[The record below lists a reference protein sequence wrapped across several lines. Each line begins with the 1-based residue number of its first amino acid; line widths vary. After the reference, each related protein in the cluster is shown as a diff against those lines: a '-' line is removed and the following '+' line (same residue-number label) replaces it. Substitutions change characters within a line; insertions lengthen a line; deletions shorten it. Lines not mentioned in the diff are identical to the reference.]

1 MSNPDTDKPVDLA
14 EETPARRLE
23 PTRAGLP
30 PLAAAQF
37 DVASTEDSLELL
49 VASTQQLGDLYRVYA
64 PGRKR
69 DTWICNHPDDIK
81 RLLVTNHRNYT
92 KGVGLDR
99 VKILL
104 GNGIMV
110 SEGDF
115 WKRQRRMI
123 QPAFHRKMVEQYAAV
138 IDTALDHAQVRWD
151 AAVHSS
157 EPFDIT
163 AEMSALTLDI
173 ILRSIFGEDLAWL
186 ETRMGGNNPFAVVTE
201 HSARDLLFAYKFRSL
216 AKLVVELVAARR
228 AGQWERFDF
237 LQMLM
242 DARDKDDR
250 PMPDREMVDEAL
262 TLVVAGHETS
272 ASALNW
278 AWYLVATHPAALERL
293 EAEVDAIDCAA
304 VAQPGAAIE
313 PTTSGPRS
321 LTYAASEQLVW
332 TQAVLKE
339 AMRLYPPGW
348 LLTRRSVEEDVLGG
362 YLVPPGTDVML
373 SPYLIQRHPTYWPE
387 PEAYRPE
394 RFLPEAE
401 AAREKWVYIPFA
413 AGPRHCVGE
422 NFALY
427 EMTVHVARMA
437 RRYRLEYLDEGPIPI
452 EAAVNLR
459 ALRPLRF
466 RVHFRKTP

>member
-23 PTRAGLP
+23 PTQAGLP
-30 PLAAAQF
+30 PLAVVQF
-37 DVASTEDSLELL
+37 DVASTEDSLEQL
-49 VASTQQLGDLYRVYA
+49 VACTQALGDIYRVYA

-69 DTWICNHPDDIK
+69 DTWVCNHPDDIK

-138 IDTALDHAQVRWD
+138 IDTALDEAQTRWD
-151 AAVHSS
+151 AAAASGA
-157 EPFDIT
+157 PFDIT

-173 ILRSIFGEDLAWL
+173 ILRSIFGEDLKWL
-186 ETRMGGNNPFAVVTE
+186 EERMGGNNPFAVVTE

-278 AWYLVATHPAALERL
+278 AWYLVATHPEALERL
-293 EAEVDAIDCAA
+293 EAEVDTIDD
-304 VAQPGAAIE
+304 
-313 PTTSGPRS
+313 PRRMP
-321 LTYAASEQLVW
+321 YAASEQLVW

-348 LLTRRSVEEDVLGG
+348 LLTRRSVDEDVLGG
-362 YLVPPGTDVML
+362 YLVPAGTDVML
-373 SPYLIQRHPTYWPE
+373 SPYLIQRHPAYWPD

-466 RVHFRKTP
+466 RVHFRKP

>member
-1 MSNPDTDKPVDLA
+1 MSRSDTTPALSTPPDGLA
-14 EETPARRLE
+14 EEIPARRLE
-23 PTRAGLP
+23 PTRPGLP
-30 PLAAAQF
+30 PLAERTF
-37 DVASTEDSLELL
+37 DVASTEDSLENL
-49 VASTQQLGDLYRVYA
+49 VACTAAHGDIYRVYA

-110 SEGDF
+110 SEGEF

-123 QPAFHRKMVEQYAAV
+123 QPAFHRKMVEQYAGC
-138 IDTALDHAQVRWD
+138 IDAALDQAVLRWD
-151 AAVHSS
+151 AAAAQA
-157 EPFDIT
+157 T
-163 AEMSALTLDI
+163 AF
-173 ILRSIFGEDLAWL
+173 RSIFGQDLQWL
-186 ETRMGGNNPFAVVTE
+186 EQKMGGNNPFALVTE
-201 HSARDLLFAYKFRSL
+201 HSARDLVFAYKFRSL
-216 AKLVVELVAARR
+216 AKLVVELVQARR
-228 AGQWERFDF
+228 GGQWERFDF

-242 DARDKDDR
+242 DARDKDEQ
-250 PMPDREMVDEAL
+250 PMPDRELVDEAL

-278 AWYLVATHPAALERL
+278 AWYLLATHPTAVARVET
-293 EAEVDAIDCAA
+293 EVDALENAA
-304 VAQPGAAIE
+304 PGE
-313 PTTSGPRS
+313 GPQAMS
-321 LTYAASEQLVW
+321 YAASESLVW
-332 TQAVLKE
+332 TQGVLKE

-362 YLVPPGTDVML
+362 YRIPPGTDVML
-373 SPYLIQRHPTYWPE
+373 SPYLIQRHASYWPD
-387 PEAYRPE
+387 PEQFRPE

-427 EMTVHVARMA
+427 EMTVHLARMV
-437 RRYRLEYLDEGPIPI
+437 RRYRLDYLDEGPIPI

-459 ALRPLRF
+459 SLRPLHF
-466 RVHFRKTP
+466 QVHRRHVST

>member
-1 MSNPDTDKPVDLA
+1 MSSPDSDVNDPTEPTGGKPVEPPDEA
-14 EETPARRLE
+14 PARRLE
-23 PTRAGLP
+23 VRHEGLP
-30 PLAAAQF
+30 PLADVQF
-37 DVASTEDSLELL
+37 DVASTEDSLDRL
-49 VASTQQLGDLYRVYA
+49 VECTATLGDLYRVHA

-123 QPAFHRKMVEQYAAV
+123 QPAFHRKMVEQYADV
-138 IDTALDHAQVRWD
+138 IDSAIDVAQQRWD
-151 AAVHSS
+151 AAAASG
-157 EPFDIT
+157 EPLDVT

-173 ILRSIFGEDLAWL
+173 ILRSIFSDDLAWL
-186 ETRMGGNNPFAVVTE
+186 EQRMGGNNPFAVVTE
-201 HSARDLLFAYKFRSL
+201 HSARDLAFAYKFRSL
-216 AKLVVELVAARR
+216 ARLVGELVDTRR
-228 AGQWERFDF
+228 AGNWERFDF

-250 PMPDREMVDEAL
+250 PMPPRELVDEAL

-278 AWYLVATHPAALERL
+278 TWYLVATHPEAWARL
-293 EAEVDAIDCAA
+293 ETEVDAIDA
-304 VAQPGAAIE
+304 
-313 PTTSGPRS
+313 PTGEGPRR
-321 LTYAASEQLVW
+321 LGYGASEGLVW
-332 TQAVLKE
+332 TQAVIKE

-348 LLTRRSVEEDVLGG
+348 LLTRRSVDEDVLGG
-362 YLVPPGTDVML
+362 YRVPAGTDIML
-373 SPYLIQRHPTYWPE
+373 SPYLIQRHPQWWPE

-401 AAREKWVYIPFA
+401 AVREKWVYIPFA

-437 RRYRLEYLDEGPIPI
+437 RRYRLDYLDEGPIPI

-466 RVHFRKTP
+466 RVHLRNRP

>member
-14 EETPARRLE
+14 EEAPARRLE
-23 PTRAGLP
+23 PTHAGLP

-37 DVASTEDSLELL
+37 DVASTEDSLEQL
-49 VASTQQLGDLYRVYA
+49 VACTEALGDLYRVYA

-138 IDTALDHAQVRWD
+138 IDTALDKAQVRWD
-151 AAVHSS
+151 AAAAAA

-173 ILRSIFGEDLAWL
+173 ILQSIFGEDLAWL

-216 AKLVVELVAARR
+216 AKLVVELVTARR
-228 AGQWERFDF
+228 AGQWARFDF

-250 PMPDREMVDEAL
+250 PMPDRELVDEAL

-278 AWYLVATHPAALERL
+278 AWYLVATHPDALERL
-293 EAEVDAIDCAA
+293 EAEVDGIDCNQTEQAGDTA
-304 VAQPGAAIE
+304 VPR
-313 PTTSGPRS
+313 SDGPRRLS
-321 LTYAASEQLVW
+321 YAASEQLVW

-348 LLTRRSVEEDVLGG
+348 LLTRRSVDEDVLGG
-362 YLVPPGTDVML
+362 YRVPAGTDVML
-373 SPYLIQRHPTYWPE
+373 SPYLIQRHPAYWLE
-387 PEAYRPE
+387 PDAYRPE

-401 AAREKWVYIPFA
+401 ATREKWVYIPFA

-466 RVHFRKTP
+466 RVHLRTTR

>member
-14 EETPARRLE
+14 DEVPARRLE
-23 PTRAGLP
+23 VTREGLP
-30 PLAAAQF
+30 PLASVQF
-37 DVASTEDSLELL
+37 DVASTEDSLEQLT
-49 VASTQQLGDLYRVYA
+49 ACTAELGDLYRIHA

-123 QPAFHRKMVEQYAAV
+123 QPAFHRRMVEQYADV
-138 IDTALDHAQVRWD
+138 IDSAIDAAQVRWD
-151 AAVHSS
+151 DAARAAAPLDV
-157 EPFDIT
+157 T
-163 AEMSALTLDI
+163 GEMSQLTLDI
-173 ILRSIFGEDLAWL
+173 ILRSIFGEDLLWL
-186 ETRMGGNNPFAVVTE
+186 EQRMGGNNPFAVVTE
-201 HSARDLLFAYKFRSL
+201 HSARDLAFAYKFRSL
-216 AKLVVELVAARR
+216 ARLVGELVEARR
-228 AGQWERFDF
+228 AGGWERFDF

-250 PMPDREMVDEAL
+250 PMPSRELVDEAL

-278 AWYLVATHPAALERL
+278 TWYLVATHPAAWQRL
-293 EAEVDAIDCAA
+293 EAEVDAIDAP
-304 VAQPGAAIE
+304 PGE
-313 PTTSGPRS
+313 GPRR
-321 LTYAASEQLVW
+321 LGYAASERLVW
-332 TQAVLKE
+332 TQAVIKE

-348 LLTRRSVEEDVLGG
+348 LLTRRSVDEDVLGG
-362 YLVPPGTDVML
+362 YAVPAGTDIML
-373 SPYLIQRHPTYWPE
+373 SPYLIQRHPRWWPE
-387 PEAYRPE
+387 PEAFRPE

-466 RVHFRKTP
+466 RVHARKIP

>member
-23 PTRAGLP
+23 PTQAGLP
-30 PLAAAQF
+30 PLAVVQF
-37 DVASTEDSLELL
+37 DVASTEDSLEQL
-49 VASTQQLGDLYRVYA
+49 VACTQALGDIYRVYA

-138 IDTALDHAQVRWD
+138 IDTALDEAQTRWD
-151 AAVHSS
+151 AAAASGA
-157 EPFDIT
+157 PFDIT

-173 ILRSIFGEDLAWL
+173 ILRSIFGEDLKWL
-186 ETRMGGNNPFAVVTE
+186 EERMGGNNPFAVVTE

-278 AWYLVATHPAALERL
+278 AWYLVATHPEALERL
-293 EAEVDAIDCAA
+293 EAEVDTIDD
-304 VAQPGAAIE
+304 
-313 PTTSGPRS
+313 PRRMP
-321 LTYAASEQLVW
+321 YAASEQLVW

-348 LLTRRSVEEDVLGG
+348 LLTRRSVDEDVLGG
-362 YLVPPGTDVML
+362 YLVPAGTDVML
-373 SPYLIQRHPTYWPE
+373 SPYLIQRHPAYWPD

-427 EMTVHVARMA
+427 EMTVHMARMA
-437 RRYRLEYLDEGPIPI
+437 RRYRLEYLDEGHIPI

-466 RVHFRKTP
+466 RVHFRKP

>member
-14 EETPARRLE
+14 EEAPARRLE
-23 PTRAGLP
+23 VTREGLP
-30 PLAAAQF
+30 PLAGVQF
-37 DVASTEDSLELL
+37 DVASTEDSLEQL
-49 VASTQQLGDLYRVYA
+49 VACSATLGDLYRVHA

-123 QPAFHRKMVEQYAAV
+123 QPAFHRRMVEQYAGV
-138 IDTALDHAQVRWD
+138 IDAAIDAAQLRWD
-151 AAVHSS
+151 RAAAEASPLDV
-157 EPFDIT
+157 T
-163 AEMSALTLDI
+163 AEMSTLTLDI
-173 ILRSIFGEDLAWL
+173 ILGSIFGEDLAWL
-186 ETRMGGNNPFAVVTE
+186 EQRMGGNNPFAVITE
-201 HSARDLLFAYKFRSL
+201 HSARDLAFAYKFRSL
-216 AKLVVELVAARR
+216 ARLVGELVEARR
-228 AGQWERFDF
+228 AGGWQRFDF

-250 PMPDREMVDEAL
+250 PMPPREMVDEAM
-262 TLVVAGHETS
+262 TLIVAGHETS

-278 AWYLVATHPAALERL
+278 TWYLLATHPEARDRL
-293 EAEVDAIDCAA
+293 ESEVDGIDAP
-304 VAQPGAAIE
+304 PGE
-313 PTTSGPRS
+313 GPRR
-321 LTYAASEQLVW
+321 LGYAASEQLVW
-332 TQAVLKE
+332 TQAVIKE

-348 LLTRRSVEEDVLGG
+348 LLTRRSVDEDVLGG
-362 YLVPPGTDVML
+362 YRVPPGTDVML
-373 SPYLIQRHPTYWPE
+373 SPYLIQRHPRWWPD

-394 RFLPEAE
+394 RFLPAAE

-466 RVHFRKTP
+466 RIHARNCQ